1 MSGKIKISVFGIS
14 FLFFLLLSI
23 FSCNGSQ
30 LKIHNEVN
38 HDEIAYQNPNDSL
51 PFYKVKKHI
60 QKNGK
65 HERVSVSSIASDT
78 SLMVDYYSII
88 SDNWEITID
97 HTNRIYFS
105 KDKVH
110 YGNVILQ
117 SDSVFVEPYYLGP
130 KESIDTLN
138 EIIKPIN
145 EVYISLIKSIN

>member
-1 MSGKIKISVFGIS
+1 MSGKIKISIFGIS
-14 FLFFLLLSI
+14 FLSFLLLSI
-23 FSCNGSQ
+23 FSSNGSQ
-30 LKIHNEVN
+30 LKIHNALNQGEFKSRN
-38 HDEIAYQNPNDSL
+38 HNDSL
-51 PFYKVKKHI
+51 TFYNIKKHI

-65 HERVSVSSIASDT
+65 HERVSVSSIANDT

-117 SDSVFVEPYYLGP
+117 SDSVFVEPYYLGLD
-130 KESIDTLN
+130 KNIDTLN

-145 EVYISLIKSIN
+145 NVYKGLIKSIN